1 MWPVGWDSVRM
12 LSIDGSSLALRDIA
26 DVADGGLDVRVS
38 SMTRAQAARAYA
50 EQMASSRP
58 IYGRTTGVGGNRLVA
73 LDNGPDAAFDSS
85 LGLLRSHASS
95 AGPTRS
101 VRRVRAGLL
110 VRLNQLAAGGSG
122 VDPAVIDGLATM
134 IRTDALPPVREL
146 GGVGT
151 GDLAALATTAL
162 ALLGEVPTTHPLPGA
177 VPFGIGDALP
187 LLSSNAFTIADAALA
202 GIALRDLAER
212 ALVIAAATFTA
223 VDGNSEA
230 FSSVVEQVTPF
241 PGARRVCA
249 VMRTLIDPAVP
260 GARIQDPFALRAL
273 PQVHGPLLDALDTL
287 DTVVVTLANSP
298 SENPIFVPEE
308 SVAHHG
314 GFHVAYLAQA
324 LDAVR
329 LALAQACQLSLA
341 RLSMLC
347 DPSMTGLAPF
357 LARRAPG
364 RVRRDDGGV
373 RRRVRAGGAAGARDP
388 GQRADRHAV
397 ARGRGGRQ
405 LRLARCPAGAGLGAG
420 GAERARRRARGGR
433 AVPAYARSRATGAA
447 QLARRPGRPQRLVRR
462 PRPDPG
468 PDLRRALA
476 QPAGLGVS
484 DETLGSEDYFREALR
499 VLGQHG
505 PDGLTI
511 AELCARLRVTK
522 GSFYHHFAGMP
533 AFIDA
538 LIVFW
543 EADQQAR
550 LAAVPRAEGPAAERL
565 ETLVDAVLE
574 LPHGV
579 EAALRG
585 WGASRP
591 DVAAAQARVD
601 RRRERRAADT
611 LVSLG
616 VAREDARRL
625 ARLGMNALIG
635 AQLRDEAYDWRRMR
649 AVLDELARLV
659 LRDVQRARAAR
670 RH

>member
-162 ALLGEVPTTHPLPGA
+162 ALLGEVPTTHPLPGV

-357 LARRAPG
+357 LADGRPG
-364 RVRRDDGGV
+364 ASGV
-373 RRRVRAGGAAGARDP
+373 MTVEYVVASALAA
-388 GQRADRHAV
+388 
-397 ARGRGGRQ
+397 
-405 LRLARCPAGAGLGAG
+405 L
-420 GAERARRRARGGR
+420 RARAT
-433 AVPAYARSRATGAA
+433 PASVQT
-447 QLARRPGRPQRLVRR
+447 V
-462 PRPDPG
+462 
-468 PDLRRALA
+468 
-476 QPAGLGVS
+476 
-484 DETLGSEDYFREALR
+484 TLS
-499 VLGQHG
+499 
-505 PDGLTI
+505 
-511 AELCARLRVTK
+511 
-522 GSFYHHFAGMP
+522 
-533 AFIDA
+533 
-538 LIVFW
+538 
-543 EADQQAR
+543 
-550 LAAVPRAEGPAAERL
+550 
-565 ETLVDAVLE
+565 
-574 LPHGV
+574 HGV
-579 EAALRG
+579 EEDASFASLGARQALDSVPVVQNVLAGELVAAVRCLRMRGLEPPALRDWLAGLDGLSASVADRDLTPDLMFAAHSLSPRG
-585 WGASRP
+585 W
-591 DVAAAQARVD
+591 
-601 RRRERRAADT
+601 E
-611 LVSLG
+611 
-616 VAREDARRL
+616 
-625 ARLGMNALIG
+625 
-635 AQLRDEAYDWRRMR
+635 
-649 AVLDELARLV
+649 
-659 LRDVQRARAAR
+659 
-670 RH
+670 